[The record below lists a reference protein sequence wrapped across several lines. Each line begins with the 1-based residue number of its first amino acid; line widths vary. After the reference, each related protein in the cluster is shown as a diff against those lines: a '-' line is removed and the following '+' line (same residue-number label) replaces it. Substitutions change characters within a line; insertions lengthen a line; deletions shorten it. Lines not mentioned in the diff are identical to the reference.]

1 MKKFQFTL
9 QKLMDFRQQ
18 ELDRQ
23 KNTLSA
29 LQADLQRI
37 YAEKEQ
43 LIKQVEEFSAELETV
58 CRQGA
63 QAFEISV
70 RKRYIVTLQQEIHA
84 KDTSAARK
92 QEEINKQLGVVVE
105 ATKDVRTLEKLEEK
119 QLEDYKAAAN
129 KENEQFIEEFVSG
142 QSIRA
147 GSDPECLI
155 SLHIRAQTL
164 I

>member
-1 MKKFQFTL
+1 MKRFQFTL

-29 LQADLQRI
+29 LQSDLQRMHQ
-37 YAEKEQ
+37 EKEE
-43 LIKQVEEFSAELETV
+43 LIRQVEQSSEELDVV

-63 QAFEISV
+63 QAYEISV
-70 RKRYIVTLQQEIHA
+70 RKRYIVSLQQEIHA
-84 KDTSAARK
+84 HEFSISMK
-92 QEEINKQLGVVVE
+92 QEEVNKQLGVVVE

-119 QLEDYKAAAN
+119 QLEEYKAAAT

-142 QSIRA
+142 QSIRK
-147 GSDPECLI
+147 
-155 SLHIRAQTL
+155 AQSQGA
-164 I
+164 

>member
-23 KNTLSA
+23 KNTLSV

-37 YAEKEQ
+37 YQEKEE
-43 LIKQVEEFSAELETV
+43 LIRRVEESSADLELL

-70 RKRYIVTLQQEIHA
+70 RKRYIVTLQQEIHEHDA
-84 KDTSAARK
+84 SAAVK
-92 QEEINKQLGVVVE
+92 QQEINRQLGVVVE

-119 QLEDYKAAAN
+119 QLEEYKAAAT

-142 QSIRA
+142 QSIRKSQSQGA
-147 GSDPECLI
+147 
-155 SLHIRAQTL
+155 
-164 I
+164 